1 MDESKKA
8 FRLLLLTCLL
18 LINYLLLASYFKIW
32 PFEARQLSTKTA
44 QSAYFLY
51 LPAYVS
57 HVPFEIKGNS
67 SAAIQGT
74 EDRFVVIKGEVANH
88 DSAAVGQVVI
98 QADLFDRKGQLLA
111 SLQGEPLSKI
121 VPAEANAC
129 FQLQLPRPPGYHSY
143 KLSLENY
150 TTIPDVPDPLEA
162 YITRGS
168 FDGAA
173 GNYLINGV
181 AVVPEN
187 GQNSEALLFTT
198 LYDAEGRVVGCE
210 ESALKMNETPTGQP
224 VVFSFRFNGAHL
236 KAVESF
242 QTQAFPAP

>member
-129 FQLQLPRPPGYHSY
+129 FHLQLPRPP
-143 KLSLENY
+143 
-150 TTIPDVPDPLEA
+150 D
-162 YITRGS
+162 IT
-168 FDGAA
+168 AT
-173 GNYLINGV
+173 N
-181 AVVPEN
+181 
-187 GQNSEALLFTT
+187 
-198 LYDAEGRVVGCE
+198 
-210 ESALKMNETPTGQP
+210 SALKTTQPYLMFPTRWKPISRAAASMGLPETI
-224 VVFSFRFNGAHL
+224 
-236 KAVESF
+236 
-242 QTQAFPAP
+242 